1 MKKSNVSSGNKFVSS
16 GNKLEDFLKDFM
28 IQVNTGIHEDLES
41 SSDYLERN
49 ELKDYV
55 EPKGLNIAAIEKD
68 EDNLTVRDVLE
79 IGIHWARHATHRNWH
94 EAMDAIAEKHGVEKL
109 DLHDEDNQLKDID
122 KKIEDLFDGKVTL
135 KAIAPKD
142 LPPEIREIL
151 EGIVETIQENR
162 KKRGGKKK

>member
-1 MKKSNVSSGNKFVSS
+1 
-16 GNKLEDFLKDFM
+16 
-28 IQVNTGIHEDLES
+28 
-41 SSDYLERN
+41 
-49 ELKDYV
+49 
-55 EPKGLNIAAIEKD
+55 
-68 EDNLTVRDVLE
+68 
-79 IGIHWARHATHRNWH
+79 
-94 EAMDAIAEKHGVEKL
+94 MDAIAEKHGVEKL